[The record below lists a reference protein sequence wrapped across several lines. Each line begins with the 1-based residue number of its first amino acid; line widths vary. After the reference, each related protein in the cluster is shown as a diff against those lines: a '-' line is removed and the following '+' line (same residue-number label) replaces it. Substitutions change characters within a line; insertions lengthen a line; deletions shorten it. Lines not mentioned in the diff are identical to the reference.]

1 MCAHVHTCAW
11 VGANQV
17 EGEEE
22 NEEINTI
29 DVSAQVCISSAHP
42 QLSLIFSVQK
52 SDFFTSFQRSSDSNQ
67 VVELEQDTG
76 YNKQQRHLK
85 WNRSRETRSS
95 GNSLEVEEI
104 VFSSLSERSVSF
116 IDLSLA
122 GCVALA

>member
-1 MCAHVHTCAW
+1 MREREGERERDRERGRDRKREGERGERERQREGACVRTHTCAW

-29 DVSAQVCISSAHP
+29 DVSAQVCTSSAHP

-67 VVELEQDTG
+67 VVELE
-76 YNKQQRHLK
+76 
-85 WNRSRETRSS
+85 
-95 GNSLEVEEI
+95 
-104 VFSSLSERSVSF
+104 
-116 IDLSLA
+116 
-122 GCVALA
+122 